1 MGVYRR
7 IPAVCILMDLQR
19 VAMNVRNDGVSTT
32 EILWR
37 PGTMLVS
44 EITTMNVG
52 NNGAGVRSVVTNV
65 RICSMCA
72 CLWKGGAS

>member
-44 EITTMNVG
+44 EITTMKRRKQWRGRSQCRDECQNLFH
-52 NNGAGVRSVVTNV
+52 VRLS
-65 RICSMCA
+65 
-72 CLWKGGAS
+72 LEGGS